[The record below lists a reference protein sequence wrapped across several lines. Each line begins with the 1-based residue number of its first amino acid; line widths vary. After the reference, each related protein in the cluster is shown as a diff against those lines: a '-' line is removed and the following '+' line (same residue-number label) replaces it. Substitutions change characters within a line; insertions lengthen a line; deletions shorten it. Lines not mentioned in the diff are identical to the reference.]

1 MTVVKKIYRIKL
13 PLNLDEYR
21 RGIRYAISK
30 MTTDEITYIQFNR
43 KFENNIIR
51 TESRKFIS
59 LEKRMPYLVKKS
71 LPTKALLQEEYSV
84 TMELVNGQPT
94 DNLDGH
100 TTHTIYKNQYF
111 DESTFKMTV
120 EAKVCGNDNF
130 NFNNPDIKIEDI
142 DFRTY
147 FKTPL
152 IKVNDRD
159 YSGNFEEKYNTVYIY
174 KYIEIEINSTLF
186 GWMCKKIAESLRDTI
201 VELQHVILR
210 DYDSWTKMSE
220 TELENYEN
228 KIIKQFSKDK
238 STNEN

>member
-1 MTVVKKIYRIKL
+1 MTIVKKIYRIKL

-30 MTTDEITYIQFNR
+30 MTTDEVTYIQFNR
-43 KFENNIIR
+43 KIENNIIK

-71 LPTKALLQEEYSV
+71 LPAKALLQEEYS
-84 TMELVNGQPT
+84 TTIELINGEPT
-94 DNLDGH
+94 NDLDGH

-111 DESTFKMTV
+111 DENTFKMTV
-120 EAKVCGNDNF
+120 EAKVCKNANF
-130 NFNNPDIKIEDI
+130 NFNNSDIKIEDI

-147 FKTPL
+147 FKKPL
-152 IKVNDRD
+152 IKVDNRD
-159 YSGNFEEKYNTVYIY
+159 YSGNFEERYNIVYVY

-201 VELQHVILR
+201 VELQHVILC
-210 DYDSWTKMSE
+210 DYNSWTKMNE
-220 TELENYEN
+220 TELENYEH
-228 KIIKQFSKDK
+228 KIIERFSNNK
-238 STNEN
+238 NIN